1 MAQDLPEEA
10 REPEGALDGAVVA
23 EGWVAVVSEWVEN
36 AYAQIVVIKQLTKEV
51 RPVTSLIV
59 PNAGHQWQ
67 GNYIYAYQL
76 GPSLFY
82 FRNTFFREVNRLRVR
97 SKRSQTS

>member
-23 EGWVAVVSEWVEN
+23 EGWVAVDWEWVGN
-36 AYAQIVVIKQLTKEV
+36 AYAQIVVTEQLTKEV

-67 GNYIYAYQL
+67 GNYLYAYQL
-76 GPSLFY
+76 GPSFFY
-82 FRNTFFREVNRLRVR
+82 FRNTFFSNILAL
-97 SKRSQTS
+97 